1 MKVLIYVHEFPPF
14 QGGIATSAEKIAT
27 IISSEHELMVCC
39 PSYSMKSYEKKEPYQ
54 IKRINFVGGKN
65 FKKIPLLQYFTGLL
79 NLKKIVHNFQPDKI
93 IYLGEEAELVGG
105 MLNLNKAHQIVRVA
119 GSGIEAII
127 KSSNPLKIISKYLL
141 RKLYQNSKFIIAVS
155 KNTEKLMANNE
166 AYFKKEKIKMIYN
179 GIDDNFLNKK
189 KELNRRKELGIKEDD
204 FVLLT
209 VARLLPRK
217 GQDFVIKA
225 LSEINQPNIKY
236 LCVGE
241 GRFEKQYRQLA
252 TSLGLK
258 DRVIFAG
265 GIENEKIHEYY
276 DCANIFILCNRTWDS
291 KIEGL
296 PNVVI
301 ESMARSVPVIGS
313 KNSGTEELILD
324 GITGFLVDPYN
335 INDVNEKI
343 VRAYAMKDKLDK
355 MGESAKIFVKDN
367 FHYEKMRSEY
377 LKLLANE

>member
-1 MKVLIYVHEFPPF
+1 
-14 QGGIATSAEKIAT
+14 
-27 IISSEHELMVCC
+27 
-39 PSYSMKSYEKKEPYQ
+39 
-54 IKRINFVGGKN
+54 
-65 FKKIPLLQYFTGLL
+65 
-79 NLKKIVHNFQPDKI
+79 
-93 IYLGEEAELVGG
+93 
-105 MLNLNKAHQIVRVA
+105 
-119 GSGIEAII
+119 
-127 KSSNPLKIISKYLL
+127 
-141 RKLYQNSKFIIAVS
+141 
-155 KNTEKLMANNE
+155 
-166 AYFKKEKIKMIYN
+166 MIYN

-241 GRFEKQYRQLA
+241 GRFEKQYKQLA

-335 INDVNEKI
+335 IC
-343 VRAYAMKDKLDK
+343 
-355 MGESAKIFVKDN
+355 
-367 FHYEKMRSEY
+367 
-377 LKLLANE
+377 LLYTSDAADE

>member
-1 MKVLIYVHEFPPF
+1 
-14 QGGIATSAEKIAT
+14 
-27 IISSEHELMVCC
+27 
-39 PSYSMKSYEKKEPYQ
+39 
-54 IKRINFVGGKN
+54 
-65 FKKIPLLQYFTGLL
+65 
-79 NLKKIVHNFQPDKI
+79 
-93 IYLGEEAELVGG
+93 

-241 GRFEKQYRQLA
+241 GRFEKQYKQLA

-343 VRAYAMKDKLDK
+343 VRAYAMKDELDK